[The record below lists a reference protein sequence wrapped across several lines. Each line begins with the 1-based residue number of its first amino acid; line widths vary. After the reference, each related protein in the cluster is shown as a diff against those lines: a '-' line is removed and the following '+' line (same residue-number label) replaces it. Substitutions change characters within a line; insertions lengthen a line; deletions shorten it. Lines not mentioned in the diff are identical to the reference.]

1 MCRFSFGVDIMNY
14 PTNYKYTKDHEWVLL
29 ENGVARIG
37 ITYFAQSELGE
48 VVYVELPA
56 IGKELH
62 AGSPACV
69 VESTKAAS
77 DVYAPISGK
86 VVSVNQE
93 LNDQPNLL
101 NSDPHSAAWIFEL
114 ENISEVE
121 VAKLMSAEEYAKLT
135 HA

>member
-1 MCRFSFGVDIMNY
+1 MNY
-14 PTNYKYTKDHEWVLL
+14 PANYKYTKDHEWVLL
-29 ENGVARIG
+29 ENGIAKIG
-37 ITYFAQSELGE
+37 ITDFAQSELGE

-56 IGKELH
+56 IGKELQ
-62 AGSPACV
+62 AGNPACV

-77 DVYAPISGK
+77 DVYAPINGK
-86 VVSVNQE
+86 VASVNLE

-101 NSDPHSAAWIFEL
+101 NSDPHNAAWIFCL

-121 VAKLMSAEEYAKLT
+121 IGNLMSAEEYSKLV